1 MRLFPPTLLAV
12 AIAVAAGALAE
23 TRPNILFVMTDDQG
37 PWAMTNAG
45 NPDADT
51 PAMDRLAA
59 EGAKFV
65 NFFTT
70 TPVCSPSRAGFLA
83 SRYGSEV
90 GITDW
95 IMPRPRPGTRDES
108 HLGLDPSL
116 PTWVRA
122 LRDAGYRTGLVGKWH
137 LGTQDR
143 YLPAHFGYDF
153 FYGFREGG
161 AKVVNPELEHNGVIR
176 EEEGLTTDLLTDKAL
191 DFLKESAGSGQPFVL
206 SLHYRA
212 PHAPW
217 KPVAEADEAHVK
229 DRALTLP
236 DPGLP
241 NLDHARLDSTMRE
254 YLASVAGVDRNLR
267 RVLALL
273 DETGLAANTA
283 VIFTSDHGYNVGHHG
298 LIHKG
303 NGSWMTLEGTHPS
316 GRRPN
321 MFDTSM
327 QLPTIVRW
335 PGVVAP
341 GAMVDE
347 VITNLDW
354 FPTLLAMA
362 GVEPDPAALIH
373 GRNFLPLLKGETMAW
388 ENGFYAEYAMHHYA
402 DCDMRAYRTPEWKLV
417 RDFRRPGQDEL
428 YDLKNDPGETRNLI
442 NDPAYAAIRSELSQ
456 KINDHHAALRATR
469 LPGAGE

>member
-12 AIAVAAGALAE
+12 AIAVAAGALAK

-59 EGAKFV
+59 EGAKLV

-70 TPVCSPSRAGFLA
+70 TPVCSPSRVGFLA

-95 IMPRPRPGTRDES
+95 IMRAAPGTRDES
-108 HLGLDPSL
+108 QLADPSL
-116 PTWVRA
+116 PTSRNGRFGTLA
-122 LRDAGYRTGLVGKWH
+122 YRTGLVGKWH

-217 KPVAEADEAHVK
+217 KPVAEADEALGRIVRRCRRIR
-229 DRALTLP
+229 DCRTLSRA
-236 DPGLP
+236 
-241 NLDHARLDSTMRE
+241 LDSTGKVPGER
-254 YLASVAGVDRNLR
+254 GGGGPNLR

-273 DETGLAANTA
+273 DETGLALILPA
-283 VIFTSDHGYNVGHHG
+283 FTSDHGYNVGHHG
-298 LIHKG
+298 LIHKVEWIVDDAG
-303 NGSWMTLEGTHPS
+303 GTH
-316 GRRPN
+316 RRRRRICS
-321 MFDTSM
+321 TSM

-335 PGVVAP
+335 SCG
-341 GAMVDE
+341 D
-347 VITNLDW
+347 
-354 FPTLLAMA
+354 A
-362 GVEPDPAALIH
+362 G
-373 GRNFLPLLKGETMAW
+373 RW
-388 ENGFYAEYAMHHYA
+388 
-402 DCDMRAYRTPEWKLV
+402 
-417 RDFRRPGQDEL
+417 
-428 YDLKNDPGETRNLI
+428 
-442 NDPAYAAIRSELSQ
+442 
-456 KINDHHAALRATR
+456 
-469 LPGAGE
+469 